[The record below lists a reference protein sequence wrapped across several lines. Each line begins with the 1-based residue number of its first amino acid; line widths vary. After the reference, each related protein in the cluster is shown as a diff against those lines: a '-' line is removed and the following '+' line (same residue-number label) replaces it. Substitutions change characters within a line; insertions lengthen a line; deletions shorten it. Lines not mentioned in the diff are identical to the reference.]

1 MAVIVSLFVE
11 LLVIRTLHDLYRL
24 HSLSQGVLKLSV
36 RAQFIFI
43 EVVDISG
50 SHIIEVCRDET
61 LLSVFQG

>member
-36 RAQFIFI
+36 RAHFIFI

-50 SHIIEVCRDET
+50 SHIIEVCHGET
-61 LLSVFQG
+61 LLSIFQG

>member
-1 MAVIVSLFVE
+1 MAVIVLLFVE

-24 HSLSQGVLKLSV
+24 YSLSQAVLKLSL
-36 RAQFIFI
+36 RAHFIFI

-50 SHIIEVCRDET
+50 SHIIKVCHDET

>member
-1 MAVIVSLFVE
+1 MAVIVLLFVE

-24 HSLSQGVLKLSV
+24 YSLSQAVLKLSV
-36 RAQFIFI
+36 RAHFIFI

-50 SHIIEVCRDET
+50 SHIIKVCHDET